1 MTFYE
6 SNAKEVI
13 DRFTRMYFREF
24 ENLLPT
30 LITWEC
36 DNKDELYRLSSGQL
50 ERILRLGT
58 GLAVIGR
65 NTANEFTILSDNM
78 RKPFYNVDPMYE
90 FKPENFTVP
99 GEENPGA
106 PNIVVTNQLPQF
118 SNDRR
123 ITPTRGILTTQS
135 TDIDAIQIAA
145 EEMATLRWLR
155 YANSVQ
161 LNQQAFISGQT
172 VQSVKEAE
180 ERIAS
185 LSPFVGIVPWDTD
198 DAAKF
203 KQNTIQ
209 SQSIATSD
217 NMRSFSEQMDT
228 IFKDLMIRLGV
239 PAMESKEERRVVAEV
254 EALKSVPQIYASS
267 YQNVREE
274 VCRLILESHGYD
286 LHPVYTM
293 SWQSPTLT
301 SLPTDGNI
309 NPNNIGSLVQALQA
323 MQMNGGE

>member
-6 SNAKEVI
+6 SDAKEVI
-13 DRFTRMYFREF
+13 DRFTRMYLKEF
-24 ENLLPT
+24 TNLLPT

-36 DNKDELYRLSSGQL
+36 ENKDENYRLSSGQL

-58 GLAVIGR
+58 GLAVLGR
-65 NTANEFTILSDNM
+65 DTSNKFTILSDNM
-78 RKPFYNVDPMYE
+78 KKPFYNVDPMYP
-90 FKPENFTVP
+90 FKEKNFTIP

-106 PNIVVTNQLPQF
+106 PLIVVTNQLPQF
-118 SNDRR
+118 SIDIR
-123 ITPTRGILTTQS
+123 ITPTRGILTSQS
-135 TDIDAIQIAA
+135 TDLDSIQIAS

-155 YANSVQ
+155 YANAVQ

-185 LSPFVGIVPWDTD
+185 LSPFVGIVPWEQEDSQNF
-198 DAAKF
+198 AR
-203 KQNTIQ
+203 NTIQ
-209 SQSIATSD
+209 SQSIATMN
-217 NMRSFSEQMDT
+217 NMSSFSSEMDT

-274 VCRLILESHGYD
+274 VCRLINESHGYD
-286 LHPVYTM
+286 VHPVYTM
-293 SWQSPTLT
+293 SWQAPSMAN
-301 SLPTDGNI
+301 LPQDGNI
-309 NPNNIGSLVQALQA
+309 NGQNLASLIQF
-323 MQMNGGE
+323 MSTKGGQ

>member
-6 SNAKEVI
+6 SDAKEVI
-13 DRFTRMYFREF
+13 DRFTRMYLNEF
-24 ENLLPT
+24 TNLLPT

-36 DNKDELYRLSSGQL
+36 EDKDENYRLSSGQL

-58 GLAVIGR
+58 GLAVLGR

-78 RKPFYNVDPMYE
+78 KKPFYNVDPMYS
-90 FKPENFTVP
+90 FKDSNFTIP

-106 PNIVVTNQLPQF
+106 PLIVVTNQLPQF
-118 SNDRR
+118 SIDRR
-123 ITPTRGILTTQS
+123 ISPSRGILTAQS
-135 TDIDAIQIAA
+135 TDLDAIQIAS

-155 YANSVQ
+155 YANAVQ

-185 LSPFVGIVPWDTD
+185 LSPFVGIVPWEQEDSQN
-198 DAAKF
+198 F
-203 KQNTIQ
+203 VRNTIQ
-209 SQSIATSD
+209 SQSIATMN
-217 NMRSFSEQMDT
+217 NMSSFSSEMDT

-274 VCRLILESHGYD
+274 VCRLIKESHGYD
-286 LHPVYTM
+286 MHPVYTM
-293 SWQSPTLT
+293 SWQAPAMGG
-301 SLPTDGNI
+301 LPQDGNI
-309 NPNNIGSLVQALQA
+309 NGQNLASLIQFISSK
-323 MQMNGGE
+323 GGQ

>member
-6 SNAKEVI
+6 SDAKEVI
-13 DRFTRMYFREF
+13 DRFTRMYLNEF
-24 ENLLPT
+24 TNLLPT

-36 DNKDELYRLSSGQL
+36 EDKDENYRLSSGQL

-58 GLAVIGR
+58 GLAVLGR

-78 RKPFYNVDPMYE
+78 KKPFYNVDPMYS
-90 FKPENFTVP
+90 FKDSNFTIP

-106 PNIVVTNQLPQF
+106 PLIVVTNQLPQF
-118 SNDRR
+118 SIDRR
-123 ITPTRGILTTQS
+123 ISPSRGILTAQS
-135 TDIDAIQIAA
+135 TDLDAIQIAS

-155 YANSVQ
+155 YANAVQ

-185 LSPFVGIVPWDTD
+185 LSPFVGIVPWEQEDSQN
-198 DAAKF
+198 F
-203 KQNTIQ
+203 VRNTIQ
-209 SQSIATSD
+209 SQSIATMN
-217 NMRSFSEQMDT
+217 NMSSFSSEMDT

-274 VCRLILESHGYD
+274 VCRLIKESHGYD
-286 LHPVYTM
+286 IHPVYTM
-293 SWQSPTLT
+293 SWQAPAMSG
-301 SLPTDGNI
+301 LPQDGNI
-309 NPNNIGSLVQALQA
+309 NGQNLASLIQFISSK
-323 MQMNGGE
+323 GGQ

>member
-13 DRFTRMYFREF
+13 DRFTRMYLRELS
-24 ENLLPT
+24 NLLPT

-36 DNKDELYRLSSGQL
+36 DNKDENYRLSSGQL
-50 ERILRLGT
+50 EKILRLGT
-58 GLAVIGR
+58 GLAVLGR

-78 RKPFYNVDPMYE
+78 KKPFYNVDPIYPFRE
-90 FKPENFTVP
+90 DNFTVP

-106 PNIVVTNQLPQF
+106 PLIVVTNQLPNF
-118 SNDRR
+118 SVDRR
-123 ITPTRGILTTQS
+123 ITPTRGILTSQS
-135 TDIDAIQIAA
+135 TDLDSIQIAA
-145 EEMATLRWLR
+145 EELATLRWLR
-155 YANSVQ
+155 YANAVQ
-161 LNQQAFISGQT
+161 LNQQAFISGNT

-185 LSPFVGIVPWDTD
+185 LSPFVGIVPWEQE
-198 DAAKF
+198 DA
-203 KQNTIQ
+203 QNFARNSIQ
-209 SQSIATSD
+209 SQSIATMN
-217 NMRSFSEQMDT
+217 NMASFSSEMDT

-274 VCRLILESHGYD
+274 VCRLILESHGYE

-293 SWQSPTLT
+293 SWQAPQMGG
-301 SLPTDGNI
+301 LPQDGNI
-309 NPNNIGSLVQALQA
+309 NPNNLSSLIQFIQ
-323 MQMNGGE
+323 NKSGGA

>member
-6 SNAKEVI
+6 SNPKEVI
-13 DRFTRMYFREF
+13 DRFTLMYLKEL

-36 DNKDELYRLSSGQL
+36 DNRDEDYRLSSGQL

-58 GLAVIGR
+58 GLAVLGR
-65 NTANEFTILSDNM
+65 DTENRFTILSDNM
-78 RKPFYNVDPMYE
+78 KKPFYNVDPMYA

-106 PNIVVTNQLPQF
+106 PLIVVTNQLPQF
-118 SNDRR
+118 SIDRR
-123 ITPTRGILTTQS
+123 ITPSRGILTAQS
-135 TDIDAIQIAA
+135 TDLDSIQIAS
-145 EEMATLRWLR
+145 EELATLRWLR
-155 YANSVQ
+155 YANAVQ
-161 LNQQAFISGQT
+161 LNQQAFISGNT

-185 LSPFVGIVPWDTD
+185 LSPFVGIVPWEHEKANDF
-198 DAAKF
+198 AQQSIK
-203 KQNTIQ
+203 
-209 SQSIATSD
+209 SQSIATMN
-217 NMRSFSEQMDT
+217 NMASFSSEMDT

-239 PAMESKEERRVVAEV
+239 PAMETKEERRVVAEV

-286 LHPVYTM
+286 IHPVYTM
-293 SWQSPTLT
+293 SWQAPKFGD
-301 SLPTDGNI
+301 LPADGNI
-309 NPNNIGSLVQALQA
+309 NANNLNSLLTYLQA
-323 MQMNGGE
+323 NGGQ

>member
-6 SNAKEVI
+6 SNPKEVI
-13 DRFTRMYFREF
+13 DRFTMMYLRELS
-24 ENLLPT
+24 NLLPT

-36 DNKDELYRLSSGQL
+36 DNKDDNYRLSSGQL
-50 ERILRLGT
+50 EKILRLGT
-58 GLAVIGR
+58 GLAVLGR

-78 RKPFYNVDPMYE
+78 KKPFYNVDPMYPFRE
-90 FKPENFTVP
+90 DNFTVP

-106 PNIVVTNQLPQF
+106 PLIVVTNQLPNF
-118 SNDRR
+118 SVDRR
-123 ITPTRGILTTQS
+123 ITPTRGILTSQS
-135 TDIDAIQIAA
+135 TDMDSIQIAS
-145 EEMATLRWLR
+145 EELATLRWLR
-155 YANSVQ
+155 YANAVQ
-161 LNQQAFISGQT
+161 LNQQAFISGNT

-185 LSPFVGIVPWDTD
+185 LSPFVGIVPWEQE
-198 DAAKF
+198 DA
-203 KQNTIQ
+203 QNFTRNSIQ
-209 SQSIATSD
+209 SQSIATMN
-217 NMRSFSEQMDT
+217 NMASFSSEMDT

-286 LHPVYTM
+286 IHPVYTM
-293 SWQSPTLT
+293 SWQAPQMGG
-301 SLPTDGNI
+301 LPQDGNI
-309 NPNNIGSLVQALQA
+309 NPNNLASLIQFIQ
-323 MQMNGGE
+323 NKSGGA

>member
-6 SNAKEVI
+6 SDARTVI
-13 DRFTRMYFREF
+13 ERFTRMYLRELQ
-24 ENLLPT
+24 NLLPT

-36 DNKDELYRLSSGQL
+36 SNKDENYRLSSGQL

-58 GLAVIGR
+58 GLAVLGR
-65 NTANEFTILSDNM
+65 NTADEFVILSDNM
-78 RKPFYNVDPMYE
+78 KRPFRNVDSAYP
-90 FKPENFTVP
+90 FRTENFTIP

-106 PNIVVTNQLPQF
+106 PLIVVTNQLPQF
-118 SNDRR
+118 STDRK
-123 ITPTRGILTTQS
+123 ITANRGILTTQS
-135 TDIDAIQIAA
+135 TDLDTIQIAA
-145 EEMATLRWLR
+145 EELATLRWLR
-155 YANSVQ
+155 YANAVQ

-180 ERIAS
+180 KRIAS
-185 LSPFVGIVPWDTD
+185 LSPFVGIVPWETEDTQN
-198 DAAKF
+198 F
-203 KQNTIQ
+203 TRNTIQ
-209 SQSIATSD
+209 SQSIATMN
-217 NMRSFSEQMDT
+217 NMASFSSEMDT

-274 VCRLILESHGYD
+274 VCGLILESHGYD

-293 SWQSPTLT
+293 SWQSPGMYN
-301 SLPTDGNI
+301 LPQDGNI
-309 NPNNIGSLVQALQA
+309 NGQNLASLIQFVQNSQ
-323 MQMNGGE
+323 GGGQ

>member
-6 SNAKEVI
+6 SDAKDVI
-13 DRFTRMYFREF
+13 DRFTRMYLKEF
-24 ENLLPT
+24 TNLLPT

-36 DNKDELYRLSSGQL
+36 ENKDENYRLSSGQL

-58 GLAVIGR
+58 GLAVLGR
-65 NTANEFTILSDNM
+65 TTSNEFTILSDNM
-78 RKPFYNVDPMYE
+78 KKPFYNISPMYD
-90 FKPENFTVP
+90 FKPDNFTVP

-106 PNIVVTNQLPQF
+106 QLIVVTNQLPQF
-118 SNDRR
+118 SIDRR
-123 ITPTRGILTTQS
+123 ITPSRGLLTAQS
-135 TDIDAIQIAA
+135 TDLDSIQIAS

-155 YANSVQ
+155 YANAVQ

-185 LSPFVGIVPWDTD
+185 LSPFVGIVPWGQE
-198 DAAKF
+198 DA
-203 KQNTIQ
+203 QNFTRNTSQ
-209 SQSIATSD
+209 SQSIATMN
-217 NMRSFSEQMDT
+217 NMSSFSSEMDT

-286 LHPVYTM
+286 MHPVYTM
-293 SWQSPTLT
+293 SWQAPSMPN
-301 SLPTDGNI
+301 LPQDGNI
-309 NPNNIGSLVQALQA
+309 NGQNLASLIQFISS
-323 MQMNGGE
+323 NGGQ

>member
-6 SNAKEVI
+6 SDAKEVI
-13 DRFTRMYFREF
+13 DRFTRMYLNEF
-24 ENLLPT
+24 TNLLPT

-36 DNKDELYRLSSGQL
+36 EDKDENYRLSSGQL

-58 GLAVIGR
+58 GLAVLGR

-78 RKPFYNVDPMYE
+78 KKPFYNVDPMYS
-90 FKPENFTVP
+90 FKDSNFTIP

-106 PNIVVTNQLPQF
+106 PLIVVTNQLPQF
-118 SNDRR
+118 SIDRR
-123 ITPTRGILTTQS
+123 ISPSRGILTAQS
-135 TDIDAIQIAA
+135 TDLDAIQIAS

-155 YANSVQ
+155 YANAVQ

-185 LSPFVGIVPWDTD
+185 LSPFVGIVPWEQEDSQN
-198 DAAKF
+198 F
-203 KQNTIQ
+203 VRNTIQ
-209 SQSIATSD
+209 SQSIATIN
-217 NMRSFSEQMDT
+217 NMSSFSSEMDT

-274 VCRLILESHGYD
+274 VCRLIKESHGYD
-286 LHPVYTM
+286 MHPVYTM
-293 SWQSPTLT
+293 SWQAPAMSG
-301 SLPTDGNI
+301 LPQDGNI
-309 NPNNIGSLVQALQA
+309 NGQNLASLIQFISSK
-323 MQMNGGE
+323 GGQ

>member
-6 SNAKEVI
+6 SDAKEVI
-13 DRFTRMYFREF
+13 DRFTRMYLNEF
-24 ENLLPT
+24 TNLLPT

-36 DNKDELYRLSSGQL
+36 EDKDENYRLSSGQL

-58 GLAVIGR
+58 GLAVLGR

-78 RKPFYNVDPMYE
+78 KKPFYNVDPMYS
-90 FKPENFTVP
+90 FKDSNFTIP

-106 PNIVVTNQLPQF
+106 PLIVVTNQLPQF
-118 SNDRR
+118 SIDRR
-123 ITPTRGILTTQS
+123 ISPSRGILTAQS
-135 TDIDAIQIAA
+135 TDLDAIQIAS

-155 YANSVQ
+155 YANAVQ

-185 LSPFVGIVPWDTD
+185 LSPFVGIVPWEQEDSQN
-198 DAAKF
+198 F
-203 KQNTIQ
+203 VRNTIQ
-209 SQSIATSD
+209 SQSIATMN
-217 NMRSFSEQMDT
+217 NMSSFSSEMDT

-274 VCRLILESHGYD
+274 VCRLIKESHGYD
-286 LHPVYTM
+286 MHPVYTM
-293 SWQSPTLT
+293 SWQAPAMSG
-301 SLPTDGNI
+301 LPQDGNI
-309 NPNNIGSLVQALQA
+309 NGQNLSSLIQFISSK
-323 MQMNGGE
+323 GGQ

>member
-6 SNAKEVI
+6 SDAKEVI
-13 DRFTRMYFREF
+13 DRFTRMYLNEF
-24 ENLLPT
+24 TNLLPT

-36 DNKDELYRLSSGQL
+36 EDKDENYRLSSGQL

-58 GLAVIGR
+58 GLAVLGR

-78 RKPFYNVDPMYE
+78 KKPFYNVDPMYS
-90 FKPENFTVP
+90 FKDSNFTIP

-106 PNIVVTNQLPQF
+106 PLIVVTNQLPQF
-118 SNDRR
+118 SIDRR
-123 ITPTRGILTTQS
+123 ISPSRGILTAQS
-135 TDIDAIQIAA
+135 TDLDAIQIAS

-155 YANSVQ
+155 YANAVQ

-185 LSPFVGIVPWDTD
+185 LSPFVGIVPWEQEDS
-198 DAAKF
+198 KNF
-203 KQNTIQ
+203 VRNTIQ
-209 SQSIATSD
+209 SQSIATMN
-217 NMRSFSEQMDT
+217 NMSSFSSEMDT

-274 VCRLILESHGYD
+274 VCRLIKESHGYD
-286 LHPVYTM
+286 MHPVYTM
-293 SWQSPTLT
+293 SWQAPAMSG
-301 SLPTDGNI
+301 LPQDGNI
-309 NPNNIGSLVQALQA
+309 NGQNLASLIQFISSK
-323 MQMNGGE
+323 GGQ

>member
-6 SNAKEVI
+6 TNAKEVI
-13 DRFTRMYFREF
+13 ERFTRMYFKEF
-24 ENLLPT
+24 SNLLPS

-50 ERILRLGT
+50 EQILRLGT
-58 GLAVIGR
+58 GLAVLGR
-65 NTANEFTILSDNM
+65 TTSNEFTILSDNM
-78 RKPFYNVDPMYE
+78 RKPFYNIDSMYE

-106 PNIVVTNQLPQF
+106 PLIVVTNQLPQF
-118 SNDRR
+118 SLDRR
-123 ITPTRGILTTQS
+123 ISPTRGVLTTQS
-135 TDIDAIQIAA
+135 TDIDAIKIAA

-155 YANSVQ
+155 YANAVQ

-185 LSPFVGIVPWDTD
+185 LSPFVGIVPWESENSEN
-198 DAAKF
+198 F
-203 KQNTIQ
+203 KRNTIQ
-209 SQSIATSD
+209 SQSIATMD
-217 NMRSFSEQMDT
+217 NMSSFASQMDT

-274 VCRLILESHGYD
+274 ACRLIAESHGYD

-293 SWQSPTLT
+293 SWQSPHL
-301 SLPTDGNI
+301 SGLPQDGNVDSRNLNAI
-309 NPNNIGSLVQALQA
+309 MQALQA
-323 MQMNGGE
+323 NQNNQ

>member
-13 DRFTRMYFREF
+13 DRFTHMYLKEF
-24 ENLLPT
+24 TNLLPT

-36 DNKDELYRLSSGQL
+36 DNKDENYRLSSGQL

-58 GLAVIGR
+58 GLAVLGR
-65 NTANEFTILSDNM
+65 NTANEFVILSDNLK
-78 RKPFYNVDPMYE
+78 RPFHNVDPMYP
-90 FKPENFTVP
+90 FRNSNFTVP

-106 PNIVVTNQLPQF
+106 PLIIVTNQLPQF
-118 SNDRR
+118 TTDRR
-123 ITPTRGILTTQS
+123 STITRGLLTAQS
-135 TDIDAIQIAA
+135 TDLDSIQIAS

-155 YANSVQ
+155 YANAVQ

-185 LSPFVGIVPWDTD
+185 LSPFVGIVPWEQEDS
-198 DAAKF
+198 
-203 KQNTIQ
+203 QNFVKNSIQ
-209 SQSIATSD
+209 SQSIATMN
-217 NMRSFSEQMDT
+217 NMSSFSSEMDT

-274 VCRLILESHGYD
+274 VCRLIKESHGYD
-286 LHPVYTM
+286 MHPVYTM
-293 SWQSPTLT
+293 SWQAPNMNG
-301 SLPTDGNI
+301 LPTDGNI
-309 NPNNIGSLVQALQA
+309 NGQNLASLIQFISRGAS
-323 MQMNGGE
+323 

>member
-6 SNAKEVI
+6 SNPKEVI
-13 DRFTRMYFREF
+13 DRFTMMYLRELS
-24 ENLLPT
+24 NLLPT

-36 DNKDELYRLSSGQL
+36 DNKDENYRLSSGQL
-50 ERILRLGT
+50 EKILRLGT
-58 GLAVIGR
+58 GLAVLGR

-78 RKPFYNVDPMYE
+78 KKPFYNVDPMYPFRE
-90 FKPENFTVP
+90 DNFTVP

-106 PNIVVTNQLPQF
+106 PLIVVTNQLPNF
-118 SNDRR
+118 SVDRR
-123 ITPTRGILTTQS
+123 ITTTRGILTSQS
-135 TDIDAIQIAA
+135 TDMDSIQIAS
-145 EEMATLRWLR
+145 EELATLRWLR
-155 YANSVQ
+155 YANAVQ
-161 LNQQAFISGQT
+161 LNQQAFISGNT

-185 LSPFVGIVPWDTD
+185 LSPFVGIVPWEQE
-198 DAAKF
+198 DA
-203 KQNTIQ
+203 QNFARNSIQ
-209 SQSIATSD
+209 SQSIATMN
-217 NMRSFSEQMDT
+217 NMASFSSEMDT

-286 LHPVYTM
+286 IHPVYTM
-293 SWQSPTLT
+293 SWQAPQMGG
-301 SLPTDGNI
+301 LPQDGNI
-309 NPNNIGSLVQALQA
+309 NPNNLASLIQFIQ
-323 MQMNGGE
+323 NKSGGA

>member
-6 SNAKEVI
+6 SDAKEVI
-13 DRFTRMYFREF
+13 DRFTRMYLNEF
-24 ENLLPT
+24 TNLLPT

-36 DNKDELYRLSSGQL
+36 EDKDENYRLSSGQL

-58 GLAVIGR
+58 GLAVLGR

-78 RKPFYNVDPMYE
+78 KKPFYNVDPMYS
-90 FKPENFTVP
+90 FKDSNFTIP

-106 PNIVVTNQLPQF
+106 PLIVVTNQLPQF
-118 SNDRR
+118 SIDRR
-123 ITPTRGILTTQS
+123 ISPSRGILTAQS
-135 TDIDAIQIAA
+135 TDLDAIQIAS

-155 YANSVQ
+155 YANAVQ

-185 LSPFVGIVPWDTD
+185 LSPFVGIVPWEQEDSQN
-198 DAAKF
+198 F
-203 KQNTIQ
+203 VRNTIQ
-209 SQSIATSD
+209 SQSIATMN
-217 NMRSFSEQMDT
+217 NMSSFSSEMDT

-274 VCRLILESHGYD
+274 VCRLIKESHGYD
-286 LHPVYTM
+286 MHPVYTM
-293 SWQSPTLT
+293 SWQAPAMSG
-301 SLPTDGNI
+301 LPQDGNI
-309 NPNNIGSLVQALQA
+309 NGQNLASLIQFISSK
-323 MQMNGGE
+323 GGQ

>member
-13 DRFTRMYFREF
+13 ERFTRMYLREF
-24 ENLLPT
+24 TNLLPT

-36 DNKDELYRLSSGQL
+36 SNRDDNYRVSSGQL
-50 ERILRLGT
+50 EKILRLGT
-58 GLAVIGR
+58 GLAVLGR
-65 NTANEFTILSDNM
+65 TTSNEFTILSDNM
-78 RKPFYNVDPMYE
+78 RKPFYNVDPMFPFRE
-90 FKPENFTVP
+90 SNFTVP

-106 PNIVVTNQLPQF
+106 PLIVVTNQLPQF
-118 SNDRR
+118 SVDRR
-123 ITPTRGILTTQS
+123 ITPTRGILTSQS
-135 TDIDAIQIAA
+135 TDLDSIQIAA

-155 YANSVQ
+155 YANAVQ

-185 LSPFVGIVPWDTD
+185 LSPFVGIVPWEPETATD
-198 DAAKF
+198 F
-203 KQNTIQ
+203 TRNTIQ
-209 SQSIATSD
+209 SQSIATMN
-217 NMRSFSEQMDT
+217 NMSSFSSEMDT

-274 VCRLILESHGYD
+274 VCRLIMESHGYD
-286 LHPVYTM
+286 IHPVFTM
-293 SWQSPTLT
+293 SWQAPDMSN
-301 SLPTDGNI
+301 LPKDGSI
-309 NPNNIGSLVQALQA
+309 NPNNLASFIQFVNSQNPQGA
-323 MQMNGGE
+323 

>member
-6 SNAKEVI
+6 SEPREVI
-13 DRFTRMYFREF
+13 DRFTRMYLKELS
-24 ENLLPT
+24 NLLPT

-36 DNKDELYRLSSGQL
+36 ENKDENYRLSSGQL

-58 GLAVIGR
+58 GLAVLGR
-65 NTANEFTILSDNM
+65 NTSNEFTILSDNM
-78 RKPFYNVDPMYE
+78 KNPFYNQDPMFP
-90 FKPENFTVP
+90 FKEENFTVP

-106 PNIVVTNQLPQF
+106 PLIVVTNQLPQF
-118 SNDRR
+118 SIDRR

-135 TDIDAIQIAA
+135 TDLDSIQIAA
-145 EEMATLRWLR
+145 EELATLRWLR
-155 YANSVQ
+155 YANAVQ
-161 LNQQAFISGQT
+161 LNQQAFISGNT

-185 LSPFVGIVPWDTD
+185 LSPFVGIVPWEQE
-198 DAAKF
+198 DAQNFAK
-203 KQNTIQ
+203 NTIQ
-209 SQSIATSD
+209 SQAIATMN
-217 NMRSFSEQMDT
+217 NMSSFSSEMDT

-274 VCRLILESHGYD
+274 VCRLVLESHGYD

-293 SWQSPTLT
+293 SWQAPMM
-301 SLPTDGNI
+301 PDVPKDGNI
-309 NPNNIGSLVQALQA
+309 NGQNLASLIQFVQSQSGGSQ
-323 MQMNGGE
+323 

>member
-6 SNAKEVI
+6 SDAKDVI
-13 DRFTRMYFREF
+13 DRFTRMYLKEF
-24 ENLLPT
+24 TNLLPT

-36 DNKDELYRLSSGQL
+36 DNKDENYRLSSGQL

-58 GLAVIGR
+58 GLAVLGR
-65 NTANEFTILSDNM
+65 NTANEFVILSDNM
-78 RKPFYNVDPMYE
+78 KKPFYNVDPMYD
-90 FKPENFTVP
+90 FKENNFTVP

-106 PNIVVTNQLPQF
+106 PLIVVTNQLPQF
-118 SNDRR
+118 TIDRR
-123 ITPTRGILTTQS
+123 ISPSRGLLTAQS
-135 TDIDAIQIAA
+135 TDLDSIQIAS

-155 YANSVQ
+155 YANAVQ

-185 LSPFVGIVPWDTD
+185 LSPFVGIVPWEQEDSQN
-198 DAAKF
+198 F
-203 KQNTIQ
+203 VRNTIQ
-209 SQSIATSD
+209 SQSIATMN
-217 NMRSFSEQMDT
+217 NMSSFSSEMDT

-274 VCRLILESHGYD
+274 VCRLIKESHGYD
-286 LHPVYTM
+286 MHPVYTM
-293 SWQSPTLT
+293 SWQAPAMGD
-301 SLPTDGNI
+301 LPQDGNI
-309 NPNNIGSLVQALQA
+309 NGQNLASFIQFISSK
-323 MQMNGGE
+323 GGQ

>member
-6 SNAKEVI
+6 SDAKEVI
-13 DRFTRMYFREF
+13 DRFTRMYLKEF
-24 ENLLPT
+24 TNLLPT

-36 DNKDELYRLSSGQL
+36 ENKDDNYRLSSGQL

-58 GLAVIGR
+58 GLAVLGR

-78 RKPFYNVDPMYE
+78 KKPFYNVDPMYTFRE
-90 FKPENFTVP
+90 KNFTVP

-106 PNIVVTNQLPQF
+106 PLIVVTNQLPQF
-118 SNDRR
+118 TIDRR
-123 ITPTRGILTTQS
+123 ISPSRGLLTAQS
-135 TDIDAIQIAA
+135 TDLDSIQIAS

-155 YANSVQ
+155 YANAVQ

-185 LSPFVGIVPWDTD
+185 LSPFVGIVPWEQEDSQNFV
-198 DAAKF
+198 K
-203 KQNTIQ
+203 NTIQ
-209 SQSIATSD
+209 SQSIATMN
-217 NMRSFSEQMDT
+217 NMSSFSSEMDT

-274 VCRLILESHGYD
+274 VCRLIKESHGYD

-293 SWQSPTLT
+293 SWQAPAMS
-301 SLPTDGNI
+301 SLPQDGNI
-309 NPNNIGSLVQALQA
+309 NGQNLASLIQFISSK
-323 MQMNGGE
+323 GGQ

>member
-6 SNAKEVI
+6 SEPRDVI
-13 DRFTRMYFREF
+13 QRFTNMYFREF
-24 ENLLPT
+24 SNLLPT

-36 DNKDELYRLSSGQL
+36 SNKDENYRLSSGQL

-58 GLAVIGR
+58 GLAVLGR
-65 NTANEFTILSDNM
+65 NTADEFTILSDNM
-78 RKPFYNVDPMYE
+78 RKPFYNVESAYK
-90 FKPENFTVP
+90 FVPENFTVP

-106 PNIVVTNQLPQF
+106 PLIIVTNQLPMF
-118 SNDRR
+118 SYDRKV
-123 ITPTRGILTTQS
+123 TPTRGLLTIQS
-135 TDIDAIQIAA
+135 TDLDAIQIAS

-161 LNQQAFISGQT
+161 LNQQAFISGNT
-172 VQSVKEAE
+172 VQSVQEAE
-180 ERIAS
+180 EKIAS
-185 LSPFVGIVPWDTD
+185 LSPFVGVVPWETEDE
-198 DAAKF
+198 
-203 KQNTIQ
+203 QNFQRNNIQ
-209 SQSIATSD
+209 SQSIATMD
-217 NMRSFSEQMDT
+217 NMASFASQMDT

-274 VCRLILESHGYD
+274 VCNLIKESHGYD

-293 SWQSPTLT
+293 SWQDPNGLSIPQ
-301 SLPTDGNI
+301 DGNI
-309 NPNNIGSLVQALQA
+309 NPNNLQTMLQALQA
-323 MQMNGGE
+323 KGALNT

>member
-6 SNAKEVI
+6 SDAKEVI
-13 DRFTRMYFREF
+13 DRFTRMYLNEF
-24 ENLLPT
+24 TNLLPT

-36 DNKDELYRLSSGQL
+36 EDKDENYRLSSGQL

-58 GLAVIGR
+58 GLAVLGR

-78 RKPFYNVDPMYE
+78 KKPFYNVDPMYS
-90 FKPENFTVP
+90 FKDSNFTIP

-106 PNIVVTNQLPQF
+106 PLIVVTNQLPQF
-118 SNDRR
+118 SIDRR
-123 ITPTRGILTTQS
+123 ISPSRGILTSQS
-135 TDIDAIQIAA
+135 TDLNAIQIAS

-155 YANSVQ
+155 YANAVQ

-185 LSPFVGIVPWDTD
+185 LSPFVGIVPWEQEDSQN
-198 DAAKF
+198 F
-203 KQNTIQ
+203 VRNTIQ
-209 SQSIATSD
+209 SQSIATMN
-217 NMRSFSEQMDT
+217 NMSSFSSEMDT

-274 VCRLILESHGYD
+274 VCRLIKESHGYD
-286 LHPVYTM
+286 MHPVYTM
-293 SWQSPTLT
+293 SWQAPAMSG
-301 SLPTDGNI
+301 LPQDGNI
-309 NPNNIGSLVQALQA
+309 NGQNLASLIQFISSK
-323 MQMNGGE
+323 GGQ

>member
-13 DRFTRMYFREF
+13 DRFTRMYLRELS
-24 ENLLPT
+24 NLLPT

-36 DNKDELYRLSSGQL
+36 DNKDENYRLSSGQL
-50 ERILRLGT
+50 EKILRLGT
-58 GLAVIGR
+58 GLAVLGR

-78 RKPFYNVDPMYE
+78 KKPFYNVDPMYPFRE
-90 FKPENFTVP
+90 DNFTVP

-106 PNIVVTNQLPQF
+106 PLIVVTNQLPNF
-118 SNDRR
+118 SVDRR
-123 ITPTRGILTTQS
+123 ITLTRGILTSQS
-135 TDIDAIQIAA
+135 TDMDSIQIAS
-145 EEMATLRWLR
+145 EELATLRWLR
-155 YANSVQ
+155 YANAVQ
-161 LNQQAFISGQT
+161 LNQQAFISGNT

-185 LSPFVGIVPWDTD
+185 LSPFVGIVPWEQE
-198 DAAKF
+198 DA
-203 KQNTIQ
+203 QNFTRNSIQ
-209 SQSIATSD
+209 SQSIATMN
-217 NMRSFSEQMDT
+217 NMASFSSEMDT

-274 VCRLILESHGYD
+274 VCRLIIESHGYD
-286 LHPVYTM
+286 IHPVYTM
-293 SWQSPTLT
+293 SWQAPQMGG
-301 SLPTDGNI
+301 LPQDGNI
-309 NPNNIGSLVQALQA
+309 NPNNLASLIQFIQ
-323 MQMNGGE
+323 NKSGGA

>member
-6 SNAKEVI
+6 SDAKEVI
-13 DRFTRMYFREF
+13 DRFTRMYLNEF
-24 ENLLPT
+24 TNLLPT

-36 DNKDELYRLSSGQL
+36 EDKDENYRLSSGQL

-58 GLAVIGR
+58 GLAVLGR

-78 RKPFYNVDPMYE
+78 KKPFYNVDPMYS
-90 FKPENFTVP
+90 FKDSNFTIP

-106 PNIVVTNQLPQF
+106 PLIVVTNQLPQF
-118 SNDRR
+118 SIDRR
-123 ITPTRGILTTQS
+123 ISPSRGILTTQS
-135 TDIDAIQIAA
+135 TDLDAIQIAS

-155 YANSVQ
+155 YANAVQ

-185 LSPFVGIVPWDTD
+185 LSPFVGIVPWEQEDSQN
-198 DAAKF
+198 F
-203 KQNTIQ
+203 VRNTIQ
-209 SQSIATSD
+209 SQSIATMN
-217 NMRSFSEQMDT
+217 NMSSFSSEMDT

-274 VCRLILESHGYD
+274 VCRLIKESHGYD
-286 LHPVYTM
+286 MHPVYTM
-293 SWQSPTLT
+293 SWQAPAMSG
-301 SLPTDGNI
+301 LPQDGNI
-309 NPNNIGSLVQALQA
+309 NGQNLASLIQFISSK
-323 MQMNGGE
+323 GGQ

>member
-6 SNAKEVI
+6 SNPKEVI
-13 DRFTRMYFREF
+13 DRFTMMYLRELS
-24 ENLLPT
+24 NLLPT

-36 DNKDELYRLSSGQL
+36 DNKDDNYRLSSGQL
-50 ERILRLGT
+50 EKILRLGT
-58 GLAVIGR
+58 GLAVLGR

-78 RKPFYNVDPMYE
+78 KKPFYNVDPMYPFRE
-90 FKPENFTVP
+90 DNFTVP

-106 PNIVVTNQLPQF
+106 PLIVVTNQLPNF
-118 SNDRR
+118 SVDRR
-123 ITPTRGILTTQS
+123 ITPTRGILTSQS
-135 TDIDAIQIAA
+135 TDMDSIQIAS
-145 EEMATLRWLR
+145 EELATLRWLR
-155 YANSVQ
+155 YANAVQ
-161 LNQQAFISGQT
+161 LNQQAFISGNT

-185 LSPFVGIVPWDTD
+185 LSPFVGIVPWEQE
-198 DAAKF
+198 DA
-203 KQNTIQ
+203 QNFARNSIQ
-209 SQSIATSD
+209 SQSIATMN
-217 NMRSFSEQMDT
+217 NMASFSSEMDT

-286 LHPVYTM
+286 IHPVYTM
-293 SWQSPTLT
+293 SWQAPQMGG
-301 SLPTDGNI
+301 LPQDGNI
-309 NPNNIGSLVQALQA
+309 NPNNLASLIQFIQ
-323 MQMNGGE
+323 NKSGGA

>member
-6 SNAKEVI
+6 SDAKEVI
-13 DRFTRMYFREF
+13 DRFTRMYLNEF
-24 ENLLPT
+24 TNLLPT

-36 DNKDELYRLSSGQL
+36 EDKDENYRLSSGQL

-58 GLAVIGR
+58 GLAVLGR

-78 RKPFYNVDPMYE
+78 KKPFYNVDPMYS
-90 FKPENFTVP
+90 FKDSNFTIP

-106 PNIVVTNQLPQF
+106 PLIVVTNQLPQF
-118 SNDRR
+118 SIDRR
-123 ITPTRGILTTQS
+123 ISPSRGILTAQS
-135 TDIDAIQIAA
+135 TDLDAIQIAS

-155 YANSVQ
+155 YANAVQ

-180 ERIAS
+180 ERISS
-185 LSPFVGIVPWDTD
+185 LSPFVGIVPWEQEDSQN
-198 DAAKF
+198 F
-203 KQNTIQ
+203 VRNTIQ
-209 SQSIATSD
+209 SQSIATMN
-217 NMRSFSEQMDT
+217 NMSSFSSEMDT

-274 VCRLILESHGYD
+274 VCRLIKESHGYD
-286 LHPVYTM
+286 IHPVYTM
-293 SWQSPTLT
+293 SWQAPAMSG
-301 SLPTDGNI
+301 LPQDGNI
-309 NPNNIGSLVQALQA
+309 NGQNLASLIQFISSK
-323 MQMNGGE
+323 GGQ